1 METKETER
9 KGLGKHGLIML
20 LCCLIPL
27 AILGVLWAVGVPGN
41 YLVWGVL
48 LLCPVLHI
56 VMMRGM
62 GKDGGHQ
69 H

>member
-1 METKETER
+1 M
-9 KGLGKHGLIML
+9 KHGLIMV

-27 AILGVLWAVGVPGN
+27 AIIGVLWAAGVSSG
-41 YLVWGVL
+41 YLFLGVV

-56 VMMRGM
+56 VMMLGM
-62 GKDGGHQ
+62 KKQGSDNDHLMQ